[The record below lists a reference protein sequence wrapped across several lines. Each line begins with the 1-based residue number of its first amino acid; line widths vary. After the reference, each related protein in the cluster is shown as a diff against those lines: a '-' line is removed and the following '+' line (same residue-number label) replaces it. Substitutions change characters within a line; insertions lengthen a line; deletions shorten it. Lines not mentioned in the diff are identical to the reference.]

1 MQARRPSYDHRP
13 RNIKEIPH
21 LAGKER
27 PVTHYLDHNAS
38 APLLEA
44 AREAVLA
51 AMEIEGNPSSV
62 HRNGRALRAMVQ
74 KARRQVAG
82 LVGTAP
88 DHIVFTSGATEAAA
102 TLLTPHWSM
111 GRSSL
116 TMGHLYVCAADH
128 PCLLAGGR
136 FLPEAVTRIG
146 VGPDGLLDLE
156 TLKGRLAAHDKAA
169 GLPLVAVHWV
179 NNETGVIQPVE
190 EISAVVRGAGGI
202 LVLDAVQALG
212 RIPVDLSTGLAD
224 FLMLSSH
231 KIGGPK
237 GMGAIA
243 GASDLMMP
251 LPLIAGG
258 GQERGHRS
266 GTESPALIAGFG
278 AAADAAVAGLNGFSE
293 LARLRDRFETEL
305 RRAAADVVVHGV
317 AAPRVANTV
326 FFTVPG
332 IKAETLAIG
341 VDLAGFAVSSGSA
354 CSSGKVGKSHV
365 LEAMGVEGDDGAIR
379 VSFGPETRWDELSA
393 LIGALKPLVGRM
405 RAA

>member
-1 MQARRPSYDHRP
+1 M
-13 RNIKEIPH
+13 
-21 LAGKER
+21 
-27 PVTHYLDHNAS
+27 THYLDHNAS
-38 APLLEA
+38 APLLKA
-44 AREAVLA
+44 ARQAMLA
-51 AMEIEGNPSSV
+51 AMGVEGNASSV
-62 HRNGRALRAMVQ
+62 HRNGRALRAIVQ
-74 KARRQVAG
+74 TARRQVAG

-102 TLLTPHWSM
+102 TLLTPNWSM
-111 GRSSL
+111 GRSPL

-136 FLPEAVTRIG
+136 FAPEAVTRIG
-146 VGPDGLLDLE
+146 VDANGIVDLE
-156 TLKGRLAAHDKAA
+156 TLKARLAAHDKAS
-169 GLPLVAVHWV
+169 GLPLVAMHWV

-190 EISAVVRGAGGI
+190 AISAVVRGAGGI
-202 LVLDAVQALG
+202 LVLDAVQAAG

-224 FLMLSSH
+224 FLILSSH

-237 GMGAIA
+237 GIGAIA

-258 GQERGHRS
+258 GQERGHRG
-266 GTESPALIAGFG
+266 GTEAPALIAGFG
-278 AAADAAVAGLNGFSE
+278 AAAGAAGEGLNGFSG
-293 LARLRDRFETEL
+293 LAALRDRFEAEL
-305 RRAAADVVVHGV
+305 RMVTPDVIVHG
-317 AAPRVANTV
+317 AGTPRVANTS

-341 VDLAGFAVSSGSA
+341 LDLGGFAVSSGSA

-365 LEAMGVEGDDGAIR
+365 LEAMGVEGEEGAIR
-379 VSFGPETRWDELSA
+379 VSFGSETRWDELSA
-393 LIGALKPLVGRM
+393 LIDALKPLIGRM

>member
-1 MQARRPSYDHRP
+1 M
-13 RNIKEIPH
+13 
-21 LAGKER
+21 
-27 PVTHYLDHNAS
+27 THYLDHNAS

-44 AREAVLA
+44 ARQAVLA
-51 AMEIEGNPSSV
+51 AMAIEGNASSV
-62 HRNGRALRAMVQ
+62 HKSGQALRAMVQ
-74 KARRQVAG
+74 TARRQVAG

-88 DHIVFTSGATEAAA
+88 DHVVFTSGATEAAA

-111 GRSSL
+111 GRSPL

-136 FLPEAVTRIG
+136 FAPEAVTRIG
-146 VGPDGLLDLE
+146 VDEDGLLDLAML
-156 TLKGRLAAHDKAA
+156 TDRLSRHDKAS

-179 NNETGVIQPVE
+179 NNETGVIQPVD
-190 EISAVVRGAGGI
+190 EISAIVREAGGV

-224 FLMLSSH
+224 FVIVSSH

-237 GMGAIA
+237 GIGAIA

-251 LPLIAGG
+251 LPLITGG
-258 GQERGHRS
+258 GQERGHRG

-278 AAADAAVAGLNGFSE
+278 AASDAAGVGLSSFSE
-293 LARLRDRFETEL
+293 LSALRDRFEAGL
-305 RRAAADVVVHGV
+305 RHRAPDIIVHGAGV
-317 AAPRVANTV
+317 PRVANTS

-341 VDLAGFAVSSGSA
+341 LDLGGFAVSSGSA

-365 LEAMGVEGDDGAIR
+365 LEAMGVEGDEGAVR
-379 VSFGPETRWDELSA
+379 VSIGPGTQWDDLSA
-393 LIGALKPLVGRM
+393 LLDAIGPLIGRM